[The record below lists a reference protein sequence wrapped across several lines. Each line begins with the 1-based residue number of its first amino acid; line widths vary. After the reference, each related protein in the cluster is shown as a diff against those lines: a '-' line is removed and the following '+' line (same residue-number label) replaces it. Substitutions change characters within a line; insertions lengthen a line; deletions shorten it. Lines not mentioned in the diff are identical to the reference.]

1 MRGKT
6 DTISRN
12 FRTPAWPVEMQKPLR
27 SRRADPGRNQGA
39 AGTRT
44 APVPGSAE
52 RTNRTFVC
60 AVLFLDIVDY
70 FKKPVSEQ
78 LKIKE
83 QFTARIAEAIRE
95 VFVDHR
101 IILDTGDGVAI
112 NFLDDPEDALFVALR
127 LARDF
132 ALAPQSDARV
142 EVRIGVNLGP
152 VRLIRDGNGQPN
164 LIGDGINVAE
174 RVMSFAGTGQVLVS
188 RAYYELVTRAC
199 EDYAPL
205 FAYQGSRTDKH
216 VREHEIYEVTGSPI
230 EALDL
235 AARRRQSRSVGRPGL
250 GGQTERTQAVGASLP
265 ARWLANRAL
274 AYGAATL
281 SVAILLT
288 AVAFQM
294 SELGDRA
301 VPNAPRPV
309 IAKPVKPP
317 EPPPPPV
324 VAEAPPAVLPATPEP
339 AKPASPHPARKES
352 SARKPHHAE
361 AKVHKPSL
369 PKRAAPAART
379 ERAATPEAPTPAKA
393 AVVEERPLFPVASA
407 PKAPPGPTALVM
419 FAISPWGEIFLDGK
433 SAGVSPPLSELELA
447 PGHHRIEIRNGNFKP
462 YLETFELEANQ
473 TVRIKYKFKER

>member
-1 MRGKT
+1 
-6 DTISRN
+6 
-12 FRTPAWPVEMQKPLR
+12 MQKRLR
-27 SRRADPGRNQGA
+27 SRRADPGRNQDATGA
-39 AGTRT
+39 RVAQL
-44 APVPGSAE
+44 PGNPE

-70 FKKPVSEQ
+70 SKKPVSEQ

-83 QFTARIAEAIRE
+83 RFTARIADAIRE
-95 VFVDHR
+95 ISVDHR

-132 ALAPQSDARV
+132 ASAPEGDTRV

-152 VRLIRDGNGQPN
+152 VRLIRDSNGQPN
-164 LIGDGINVAE
+164 IIGDGINVAE

-188 RAYYELVTRAC
+188 RSYYELVTRAC
-199 EDYAPL
+199 EDYARL

-216 VREHEIYEVTGSPI
+216 VREHEIYEVAGPPH

-235 AARRRQSRSVGRPGL
+235 SARRRQSRSRGRPGL
-250 GGQTERTQAVGASLP
+250 VALVERTYAAGASAP

-274 AYGAATL
+274 AYGVATASAATL
-281 SVAILLT
+281 LAAI
-288 AVAFQM
+288 AFQI
-294 SELGDRA
+294 SGPADVA
-301 VPNAPRPV
+301 APKAAARPV
-309 IAKPVKPP
+309 IAKPAKPP

-324 VAEAPPAVLPATPEP
+324 VTEAPAIVATAPEP
-339 AKPASPHPARKES
+339 EKPVSTPPVRKES
-352 SARKPHHAE
+352 VARKPSRAE
-361 AKVHKPSL
+361 AQAHKHGSA
-369 PKRAAPAART
+369 KRAVPAPSAART
-379 ERAATPEAPTPAKA
+379 ERTPTPATPTPPKA
-393 AVVEERPLFPVASA
+393 AGVEERQVFSMAGT
-407 PKAPPGPTALVM
+407 PKAPAGPTALVM

-447 PGHHRIEIRNGNFKP
+447 PGHHRIEIRNGSFKP
-462 YLETFELEANQ
+462 YLETYELEANQ

>member
-1 MRGKT
+1 
-6 DTISRN
+6 
-12 FRTPAWPVEMQKPLR
+12 MQKLLR
-27 SRRADPGRNQGA
+27 SRHADPGRNQHA
-39 AGTRT
+39 SGTRV
-44 APVPGSAE
+44 AQLPGTPD

-70 FKKPVSEQ
+70 SKKPVSEQ

-83 QFTARIAEAIRE
+83 RFTARIAEAIRE
-95 VFVDHR
+95 IFVDHR

-132 ALAPQSDARV
+132 ASTPESDTGV

-152 VRLIRDGNGQPN
+152 VRLIRDSNGQPN
-164 LIGDGINVAE
+164 IIGDGINVAE

-199 EDYAPL
+199 EDYARL

-216 VREHEIYEVTGSPI
+216 VREHEIYEVAGSPH

-235 AARRRQSRSVGRPGL
+235 SARRRQARTVGRRGL
-250 GGQTERTQAVGASLP
+250 VALAERTYAAGASLRG
-265 ARWLANRAL
+265 RWLANRAL

-281 SVAILLT
+281 SVAILLS
-288 AVAFQM
+288 AIAFQM
-294 SELGDRA
+294 SEPGDKAAPRA
-301 VPNAPRPV
+301 VRPV

-324 VAEAPPAVLPATPEP
+324 VAEAPAAAPTAPEP
-339 AKPASPHPARKES
+339 AKPVSQPRVRNES
-352 SARKPHHAE
+352 AARKPSRVE
-361 AKVHKPSL
+361 PKVHKPSS
-369 PKRAAPAART
+369 PKRAPAART
-379 ERAATPEAPTPAKA
+379 ERANTPEPPTPPKA
-393 AVVEERPLFPVASA
+393 AVVEERPVFSLAGTPRA
-407 PKAPPGPTALVM
+407 PAGPTALVM

-447 PGHHRIEIRNGNFKP
+447 PGHHRIEIHNGSFKP